1 MASLPA
7 SAQPKPGE
15 PKQASVERLL
25 NVLSTDLTNPTLT
38 PAQRTATLEHLK
50 VHGRDPNGSGAI
62 FTREGI
68 DTLGK
73 YAFDQPNSDI
83 STSREAL
90 RCLANALLLNPDC
103 RQIFV
108 DLGYALKAA
117 ERFETASIDDEFLL
131 SRILFLATFTPPVP
145 PGLLDTTLPASLAA
159 ALDRHTT
166 APHMQMQEMALTE
179 TLKLLFSLGHH
190 TASPH
195 LLITLPP
202 LLTLLTTITLPS
214 PPLQGT
220 IIHLI
225 NAPLSLPLTATT
237 PALFPPGAEFKL
249 VDRLI
254 AILDAATRDPD
265 LDDAAAPLVTL
276 LRKLLELAPEAVV
289 AHMQKVLLPAPEERD
304 APLGTSKTLPSRL
317 LRLTAAATAPGLRD
331 HVASLL
337 FELSGSSP
345 ETYVE
350 NVGYG
355 YASGLL
361 VSRGL
366 DGGMGSGAGVGKEK
380 GVAREVNPV
389 TGQWVE
395 MEPVKADPFEGMT
408 MEEKEREAEKMFV
421 LFERLRKTGVV
432 DVKNPVQQAV
442 EEGRFEELED

>member
-25 NVLSTDLTNPTLT
+25 AVLSKDLTDPTLT

-50 VHGRDPNGSGAI
+50 VHGRDPNGSDAI
-62 FTREGI
+62 FTRVGI

-73 YAFDQPNSDI
+73 YAFDQPSSDI

-90 RCLANALLLNPDC
+90 RCLANALLLNQDC
-103 RQIFV
+103 RQTFA

-117 ERFETASIDDEFLL
+117 ERFKTASIEDEFLL
-131 SRILFLATFTPPVP
+131 SRILFLVTFTPPIP
-145 PGLLDTTLPASLAA
+145 PELLDTTLPTSLTV
-159 ALDRHTT
+159 ALDRHTRT
-166 APHMQMQEMALTE
+166 AHTQMQEMALTE
-179 TLKLLFSLGHH
+179 TLKLLFNLGHH
-190 TASPH
+190 TSSPK
-195 LLITLPP
+195 LLITLPM
-202 LLTLLTTITLPS
+202 LLNLLTTIKLPT
-214 PPLQGT
+214 PPLQGI

-225 NAPLSLPLTATT
+225 NVPLSLPLTPT
-237 PALFPPGAEFKL
+237 PELFPRDDESKV

-254 AILDAATRDPD
+254 AILDAATHDPD
-265 LDDAAAPLVTL
+265 LDDDAIPLVTL
-276 LRKLLELAPEAVV
+276 LRKLLELTPPPVT

-304 APLGTSKTLPSRL
+304 APLGTSNTLPSRL
-317 LRLTAAATAPGLRD
+317 LRLSAAASAPGLRD

-345 ETYVE
+345 ERYVE

-355 YASGLL
+355 YAVGLL

-366 DGGMGSGAGVGKEK
+366 DGGMGSGSAGSEVGNERK
-380 GVAREVNPV
+380 VNPV

-395 MEPVKADPFEGMT
+395 KEPVMADPFEGMT

-421 LFERLRKTGVV
+421 LFERLKKTGVI